1 MGCCDYPL
9 CKYSRQ
15 ETEEF
20 LVHKSEQFS
29 MADTNDDIGVHG
41 AGTPEESA
49 DKMNFRSRRWGSS
62 LPGLHTRDPL
72 LGTPSTLAE
81 ILWRERK
88 KIMPSLMAT
97 SLRWRTHSARTKI
110 FNSPEKKLS
119 GNSTCSL
126 VITIRH

>member
-49 DKMNFRSRRWGSS
+49 DKMN
-62 LPGLHTRDPL
+62 LHLICLSILLLKQKWMIMSTIGQPPL
-72 LGTPSTLAE
+72 LVLHGL
-81 ILWRERK
+81 
-88 KIMPSLMAT
+88 
-97 SLRWRTHSARTKI
+97 
-110 FNSPEKKLS
+110 
-119 GNSTCSL
+119 
-126 VITIRH
+126 